1 MITPQLCSTTMD
13 VMTNV
18 PAHLVA
24 ACEAMKALIQTP
36 QRGDTRPRIM
46 LQYHAT
52 VAGSGD
58 RNLHQQRRTVAGAMR
73 VAQQLIH
80 LWQLAVQA
88 SVEPMAGVDASYFA
102 YVGCC
107 CGLQRCIWY
116 SVPDLHHLFFQ
127 LSNAT
132 SCTNTL
138 YW

>member
-1 MITPQLCSTTMD
+1 MD

-36 QRGDTRPRIM
+36 QHGDTRPRIM

-102 YVGCC
+102 YVGC
-107 CGLQRCIWY
+107 
-116 SVPDLHHLFFQ
+116 
-127 LSNAT
+127 
-132 SCTNTL
+132 
-138 YW
+138 